1 MAVRRAGNSGE
12 GSGDAMT
19 TRAQLSYA
27 SRKKIF
33 VAAASALALILMFS
47 AIPSRA
53 QRPAKDPNG
62 QSLPDAIEAIDRAR
76 VATRVL
82 FITAHPDDEASTLL
96 TYLSRG
102 VGDDVALLTLT
113 RGEGGQNAIGSEQ
126 GPRLAIIRSAEL
138 NAAAQTYGAKLLFTR
153 APDFGFSKTME
164 ETLKIW
170 GDTATADMVRVIR
183 TFKPDIVIN
192 GWGGVRGG
200 HGNHQASGFL
210 TPKAVELAGDPKAYP
225 DQFKE
230 GLSPWKVGLLLQ
242 QGGRG
247 ASGAT
252 LTLPVNDISP
262 IWGES
267 YGEIGRAGFA
277 NQRSQGVVAFTNS
290 AFLRRPASIQR
301 ADGGALDMKMIAQPI
316 TLLAD
321 RFPAWRD
328 KLQPGMSEIDAALVR
343 ARAAALALDWPRA
356 VHELANAGKRLNQ
369 IEGPGVSGGISNG
382 GIEYELARERARIDH
397 ALTIA
402 AGIRMIAQSDRANL
416 VAGESFTVRVE
427 ALHRDNIS
435 GAEFATPTLVLPAG
449 WQAAAPTKDQ
459 NDAWAIQAT
468 LPKDATAP
476 HGNADWM
483 FPFAPSLVQARVHS
497 TIEGYSFDSDTVV
510 LAQRFTTTT
519 VITEQLRVTPAVG
532 LTLDPNEF
540 LLAENPKAPGA
551 AHQPFEVLIRVHSY
565 SSAAQQLSVGLDIP
579 ADWHTSAAQ
588 PTDLAAGADELLRF
602 TVTPSAKLPAGDY
615 ELKAWAKRG
624 TDTFRTSIE
633 PLPSLPTFLWS
644 EPAVAPVRAFPI
656 IVPEKLHV
664 GYVAA
669 DIDLVPEA
677 IQRLGIQVDLLDSA
691 ALTFGDLKRFDAIV
705 IGIRAYELRG
715 DVLANNQRLLDY
727 ANNGGTLILEY
738 ERDGFWGSL
747 KTQITPYPAKMEG
760 GTLRITD
767 ENSDVKFLTP
777 DSPLLNFPNKITQND
792 FKGWVQERANY
803 LWSSYDPHYQAVLSM
818 HDPGEADLA
827 GSLVWT
833 PYGKGVYI
841 YAALEFF
848 RQLPEGN
855 PGAYRLFVNLLS
867 QSRAK

>member
-1 MAVRRAGNSGE
+1 MAIWRAGKSGE
-12 GSGDAMT
+12 RAGGAMT
-19 TRAQLSYA
+19 ARTTRS
-27 SRKKIF
+27 KIF
-33 VAAASALALILMFS
+33 SAAALALIVLFGALS
-47 AIPSRA
+47 LHA
-53 QRPAKDPNG
+53 QLPAKDPNG

-76 VATRVL
+76 IATRVL

-96 TYLSRG
+96 TYLARG
-102 VGDDVALLTLT
+102 IGDDVALLTIT
-113 RGEGGQNAIGSEQ
+113 RGEGGQNAIGPEQ

-138 NAAAQTYGAKLLFTR
+138 YAAAQTYGAKLFFTR
-153 APDFGFSKTME
+153 APDFGYSKTME
-164 ETLKIW
+164 ETLNIW
-170 GDTATADMVRVIR
+170 GDRATSDMVRVIR
-183 TFKPDIVIN
+183 TFRPDIVIN

-225 DQFKE
+225 DQIAE
-230 GLSPWKVGLLLQ
+230 GIGPWKVGLLLQ

-247 ASGAT
+247 ASGDT
-252 LTLPVNDISP
+252 LTLPVNDLSP
-262 IWGES
+262 VWGES

-301 ADGGALDMKMIAQPI
+301 ADGGNLNAAMIAQPI
-316 TLLAD
+316 SSLAD
-321 RFPAWRD
+321 RYSVFRAI
-328 KLQPGMSEIDAALVR
+328 LQPGLVGVDAALVR

-356 VHELANAGKRLNQ
+356 AKELTAAGKSVARMESAILA
-369 IEGPGVSGGISNG
+369 GPGVAGGISIDG
-382 GIEYELARERARIDH
+382 GVEYELSRERARIDH

-402 AGIRMIAQSDRANL
+402 AGVRVIAQADRANL

-435 GAEFATPTLVLPAG
+435 AAEFAIPTLVLPPS
-449 WQAAAPTKDQ
+449 WNSAAPKKDQ
-459 NDAWAIQAT
+459 NDAWAFQVT

-476 HGNADWM
+476 HTTADWM
-483 FPFAPSLVQARVHS
+483 FPFPPPLVQARVHS
-497 TIEGYSFDSDTVV
+497 TIEGYGFDTDIAT

-519 VITEQLRVTPAVG
+519 VITEQLRLTPAVG
-532 LTLDPNEF
+532 LTLEPNEF
-540 LLAENPKAPGA
+540 LLAENPNAKGA
-551 AHQPFEVLIRVHSY
+551 AHQPFDVLLRVHSY
-565 SSAAQQLSVGLDIP
+565 SSAGAQLSVGLDVP
-579 ADWHTSAAQ
+579 ADWHTTAPQ
-588 PTDLAAGADELLRF
+588 QTNLAAGADALLRF

-624 TDTFRTSIE
+624 IDVFRTSIE
-633 PLPSLPTFLWS
+633 PLPSLPTYLWS
-644 EPAVAPVRAFPI
+644 EPAVAPVRAFSI
-656 IVPEKLHV
+656 TVPENLRV

-677 IQRLGIQVDLLDSA
+677 IQRLGIQVELLDSA

-738 ERDGFWGSL
+738 ERDGFWNNL
-747 KTQITPYPAKMEG
+747 KSPIAPYPAKMEG

-767 ENSDVKFLTP
+767 EKSDVKFLAP
-777 DSPLLNFPNKITQND
+777 DSPLLNFPNKITQDD

-803 LWSSYDPHYQAVLSM
+803 LWSSFDPHYQAVLSM
-818 HDPGEADLA
+818 HDPGESDLA

-833 PYGKGVYI
+833 RYGKGVYI

>member
-1 MAVRRAGNSGE
+1 MAIRRAGSFGE
-12 GSGDAMT
+12 RSGDAMT
-19 TRAQLSYA
+19 ARKNLFRAGA
-27 SRKKIF
+27 TTT
-33 VAAASALALILMFS
+33 LALTLMFS
-47 AIPSRA
+47 AVSSRA

-62 QSLPDAIEAIDRAR
+62 QTLPDAIEAIDRAR

-102 VGDDVALLTLT
+102 AGDDVALLTLT

-126 GPRLAIIRSAEL
+126 GPRLAVIRSAEL
-138 NAAAQTYGAKLLFTR
+138 NAAAQTYGAKLFFTR

-210 TPKAVELAGDPKAYP
+210 TPKAIELAADPKAFP

-230 GLSPWKVGLLLQ
+230 GLAPWKVGSLLQ

-262 IWGES
+262 VWGES

-301 ADGGALDMKMIAQPI
+301 SDGGPLDMKMIAQPI
-316 TLLAD
+316 KSFTD
-321 RFPAWRD
+321 RYPSWR
-328 KLQPGMSEIDAALVR
+328 KELQPGLNEIDAALVR
-343 ARAAALALDWPRA
+343 ARTAALALDWPRA
-356 VHELANAGKRLNQ
+356 VKELAVAGKNIAR
-369 IEGPGVSGGISNG
+369 IDSAISSRDIFGLVPDWDN
-382 GIEYELARERARIDH
+382 IVYEVARERARIDH

-402 AGIRMIAQSDRANL
+402 AGVRMIAQSDRANL
-416 VAGESFTVRVE
+416 VAGETFNVRVE

-435 GAEFATPTLVLPAG
+435 GADFATPTLVLPAG
-449 WQAAAPTKDQ
+449 WQAAAATKDQ
-459 NDAWAIQAT
+459 NDAWAIQVT
-468 LPKDATAP
+468 LPKDATSP
-476 HGNADWM
+476 HGAADWM
-483 FPFAPSLVQARVHS
+483 FPFTPPLVYARTHS
-497 TIEGYSFDSDTVV
+497 TIDGYSFDSDTIVQ
-510 LAQRFTTTT
+510 AQRFTTTT

-540 LLAENPKAPGA
+540 LLAENPKAPNA

-565 SSAAQQLSVGLDIP
+565 SSAAQQLNVGLDVP

-588 PTDLAAGADELLRF
+588 PTNLGAGADELLRF
-602 TVTPSAKLPAGDY
+602 TVTPSTKLPAGDY
-615 ELKAWAKRG
+615 QLKAWAKRG
-624 TDTFRTSIE
+624 ADTFRTSIE
-633 PLPSLPTFLWS
+633 PLPSLPTFLWI

-656 IVPEKLHV
+656 IVPEKLRV

-738 ERDGFWGSL
+738 ERDGFWNGL
-747 KTQITPYPAKMEG
+747 KASIAPYPAKMEG

-767 ENSDVKFLTP
+767 ENSGVKFLTP
-777 DSPLLNFPNKITQND
+777 DSPLLNFPNKITQDD

-803 LWSSYDPHYQAVLSM
+803 LWSSFDPHYQAVLSM
-818 HDPGEADLA
+818 HDPGETDLT

>member
-1 MAVRRAGNSGE
+1 MIARAI
-12 GSGDAMT
+12 
-19 TRAQLSYA
+19 
-27 SRKKIF
+27 RKKF
-33 VAAASALALILMFS
+33 FFTAVAATIALTFLFTTATS
-47 AIPSRA
+47 YA

-96 TYLSRG
+96 TYLARG
-102 VGDDVALLTLT
+102 AGDDVALLTIT
-113 RGEGGQNAIGSEQ
+113 RGEGGQNAIGPEQ
-126 GPRLAIIRSAEL
+126 GPKLAVIRSAEL
-138 NAAAQTYGAKLLFTR
+138 YAAAQTYGAKLFFTR

-170 GDTATADMVRVIR
+170 GDTATGDMVRVIR
-183 TFKPDIVIN
+183 TFRPDIVIN
-192 GWGGVRGG
+192 GWGGVRQG

-210 TPKAVELAGDPKAYP
+210 TPKAVELAADLKAFP
-225 DQFKE
+225 EQITE
-230 GLSPWKVGLLLQ
+230 GLAAWRVGMLLQ

-247 ASGAT
+247 ANGAT

-262 IWGES
+262 VWGES

-290 AFLRRPASIQR
+290 AFLRRPATVQR
-301 ADGGALDMKMIAQPI
+301 SDGGNLDAAMVAQPLS
-316 TLLAD
+316 TLAD
-321 RFPAWRD
+321 RFPSWRAV
-328 KLQPGMSEIDAALVR
+328 LQPGLSESDAALVR
-343 ARAAALALDWPRA
+343 ARAAALALDWPLA
-356 VHELANAGKRLNQ
+356 TKELANAGKGIDR
-369 IEGPGVSGGISNG
+369 IEARFTLAENNNPTAGIV
-382 GIEYELARERARIDH
+382 YELRHERARINR

-402 AGIRMIAQSDRANL
+402 AGVRIIAQADRANL
-416 VAGESFTVRVE
+416 VPGETFTVRAE
-427 ALHRDNIS
+427 SLNRENIS
-435 GAEFATPTLVLPAG
+435 GAEFANPTLVLPEG
-449 WQAAAPTKDQ
+449 WTAAAPTKDQ
-459 NDAWAIQAT
+459 NGAWAFQVT
-468 LPKDATAP
+468 LPKNATAP
-476 HGNADWM
+476 HGAADWM
-483 FPFAPSLVQARVHS
+483 FPFAPPLVQARVHS
-497 TIEGYSFDSDTVV
+497 TIEGYGFDSDTVV

-540 LLAENPKAPGA
+540 VLAENPSANGA
-551 AHQPFEVLIRVHSY
+551 AHPPFDVLLRVHSY
-565 SSAAQQLSVGLDIP
+565 SSANAQLSVGLDAP
-579 ADWHTSAAQ
+579 TGWHVTAPQ
-588 PTDLAAGADELLRF
+588 QIDLATGGDSLLRF
-602 TVTPSAKLPAGDY
+602 TVTPSAKLPPGDY
-615 ELKAWAKRG
+615 QLKAWAKRG
-624 TDTFRTSIE
+624 ADTFSTSIQ

-644 EPAVAPVRAFPI
+644 EPAIAPVRAFPVT
-656 IVPEKLHV
+656 VPEKLHV

-677 IQRLGIQVDLLDSA
+677 IQKLGIQVDMLDAA

-705 IGIRAYELRG
+705 IGIRAYELRA

-738 ERDGFWGSL
+738 ERDGFWNSL
-747 KTQITPYPAKMEG
+747 KSPIAPYPAAMQG

-767 ENSDVKFLTP
+767 EKSDVKFLAP
-777 DSPLLNFPNKITQND
+777 DSPLLNFPNKITKDD
-792 FKGWVQERANY
+792 FNGWVQERANY
-803 LWSSYDPHYQAVLSM
+803 LWSSFDPKYQAVLSM
-818 HDPGEADLA
+818 HDPGEADLT
-827 GSLVWT
+827 GSLVT
-833 PYGKGVYI
+833 TRYGKGVYI